1 MTATSRITQAIQSE
15 LVKRF
20 LESKPA
26 AELEGDLEAVLSELP
41 ADVLELADRLILQE
55 LEQRNDGQS
64 NDPESS

>member
-1 MTATSRITQAIQSE
+1 MTATSRITLAIQAE

-41 ADVLELADRLILQE
+41 AEVLELADRLVRRE
-55 LEQRNDGQS
+55 LEQRTDGQT

>member
-1 MTATSRITQAIQSE
+1 MTATSHITQAIQAE

-41 ADVLELADRLILQE
+41 TEVLELADRLVHRE
-55 LEQRNDGQS
+55 LEQRNDRP
-64 NDPESS
+64 DR